1 MEKRKEIKRNR
12 AILMVTVAVRAI
24 DFFDPK

>member
-1 MEKRKEIKRNR
+1 MEKRKEINKNR
-12 AILMVTVAVRAI
+12 AILMVTVAVRAT